1 MRKLCITGQYL
12 NIHPSTLE
20 TLTRSG
26 IEASTSRAHISD
38 IDAPIREEE
47 AGASTAPDPGN
58 YRKYISILHYK
69 FVIVY
74 CYLAVFCYLNNII
87 TIKGK

>member
-1 MRKLCITGQYL
+1 MFKLCITGQYL

-47 AGASTAPDPGN
+47 TGASTAPDTGN
-58 YRKYISILHYK
+58 YKKYISIFFTNLLLCI
-69 FVIVY
+69 VIF
-74 CYLAVFCYLNNII
+74 FCSV
-87 TIKGK
+87 T

>member
-20 TLTRSG
+20 TFTRSG
-26 IEASTSRAHISD
+26 IEASTSRVHISD

-47 AGASTAPDPGN
+47 AGASTAPDLGN
-58 YRKYISILHYK
+58 YRKYISIFFTNLLLCI
-69 FVIVY
+69 VIW
-74 CYLAVFCYLNNII
+74 FCSV
-87 TIKGK
+87 T